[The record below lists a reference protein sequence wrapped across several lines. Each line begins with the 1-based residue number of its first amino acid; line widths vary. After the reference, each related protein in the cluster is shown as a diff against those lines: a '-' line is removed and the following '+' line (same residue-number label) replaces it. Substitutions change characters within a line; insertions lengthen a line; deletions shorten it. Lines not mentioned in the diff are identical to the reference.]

1 MSLKEQIYSVLL
13 VSSSDS
19 FNAAASDMLP
29 SYHYQP
35 VTFASSVSE
44 AKRSLTSRSYDFVI
58 INSPLPDESGMRFAI
73 DCCHSQTT
81 VVLILAR
88 ADVYAEVRDRVLEH
102 GVFTLPKPTPKL
114 IMQQSLEWM
123 ASFRER
129 LRRMQARTA
138 SIDER
143 MEEIRI
149 VNRAKFL
156 LIGELKMTESD
167 AHHFIERTAM
177 DNCITKKQA
186 AENIIK
192 IYS

>member
-88 ADVYAEVRDRVLEH
+88 SDVYAEVRDRVLEH
-102 GVFTLPKPTPKL
+102 GVFTLSKPTPKL